1 MISSTHAGSM
11 AGQAIPHCGHGD
23 RFIRGQPMTL
33 GPEDLFNDEDR
44 RFMDA
49 ALEEARTAAE
59 QGEVPVGCVIVRDG
73 QIIGSSRN
81 SRQRSG
87 DPAGHAE
94 ILALR
99 SAGELVGDWRLEG
112 CTLYVTLE
120 PCPMCVS
127 ACRQARL
134 DLVIWGT
141 PDPTLGACGTVIDLA
156 EDPRLGPLLAQ
167 RGGLAEEECRHLLQ
181 SFFTNTRISS

>member
-1 MISSTHAGSM
+1 
-11 AGQAIPHCGHGD
+11 
-23 RFIRGQPMTL
+23 MTL
-33 GPEDLFNDEDR
+33 GPDELFSDEDR
-44 RFMDA
+44 CFMA
-49 ALEEARTAAE
+49 IALEEARAASQ
-59 QGEVPVGCVIVRDG
+59 QGEVPVGCIVVRDG
-73 QIIGSSRN
+73 KIIGSSGN
-81 SRQRSG
+81 HRQRSG

-99 SAGELVGDWRLEG
+99 SAGATVGDWRLEG

-127 ACRQARL
+127 ACRQARV

-141 PDPTLGACGTVIDLA
+141 PDPTMGACGTVIDLA
-156 EDPRLGPLLAQ
+156 EDPRLGPKLAQ

-181 SFFTNTRISS
+181 TFFTNARISS